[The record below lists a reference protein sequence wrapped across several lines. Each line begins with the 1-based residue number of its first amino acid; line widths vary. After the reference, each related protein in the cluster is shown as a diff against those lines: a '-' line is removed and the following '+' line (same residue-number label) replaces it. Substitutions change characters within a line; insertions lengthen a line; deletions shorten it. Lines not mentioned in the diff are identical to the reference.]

1 MKIVLISCLS
11 VLSLMA
17 ISIENHE
24 IKNKIEIPKDHIFID
39 EKVND
44 TFTLFSVKEGNT
56 IDTSNSS
63 VSVELEKQIVP
74 STITLASNTTELSKE
89 INIDLQ
95 KGEKLFAT
103 CATCHGK
110 LAEKSALNKSQIIAS
125 WDATTLIASLKG
137 YKDNTYGG
145 TMKGLMVG
153 QLKNLGDEDI
163 VNVSHY
169 IVSLKDKK

>member
-17 ISIENHE
+17 TNVENHE
-24 IKNKIEIPKDHIFID
+24 IKNKIEIPKDYIFID
-39 EKVND
+39 EK
-44 TFTLFSVKEGNT
+44 VKEGNT

-74 STITLASNTTELSKE
+74 STVTLVSKSLEPSKE
-89 INIDLQ
+89 VSVSTIDLK

-103 CATCHGK
+103 CTTCHGK

-125 WDATTLIASLKG
+125 WDATTLITSLKG

-145 TMKGLMVG
+145 SMKGLMVG

-163 VNVSHY
+163 INVSHY

>member
-17 ISIENHE
+17 TSIENHE
-24 IKNKIEIPKDHIFID
+24 IKNKIEIPKDYIFID
-39 EKVND
+39 EK
-44 TFTLFSVKEGNT
+44 VKEGNT

-74 STITLASNTTELSKE
+74 STITLASNANELSKE
-89 INIDLQ
+89 INIDLK
-95 KGEKLFAT
+95 KGEKLFTT

-145 TMKGLMVG
+145 AMKGLMVD
-153 QLKNLGDEDI
+153 QLKNLGVEDI
-163 VNVSHY
+163 INVSHY